1 MPLKDDARIVKGLA
15 RLRAKGLKV
24 AFEEL
29 ETDKW
34 AIIAIDILSIIN
46 YIKRTI
52 EKEIFYP
59 NMYVYVDLESKI
71 IEIHVWRGS
80 VPQKVRELMLTEK
93 QREELLK
100 EYAKL
105 KQGVTT

>member
-1 MPLKDDARIVKGLA
+1 MKDDPRIVKGLA

-29 ETDKW
+29 EIDRW
-34 AIIAIDILSIIN
+34 AVIAIDITSIVN

-52 EKEIFYP
+52 EKEIFYS
-59 NMYVYVDLESKI
+59 NMYVYVDLEDKI

-80 VPQKVRELMLTEK
+80 TPQKVRELMLTEK
-93 QREELLK
+93 QREELLR